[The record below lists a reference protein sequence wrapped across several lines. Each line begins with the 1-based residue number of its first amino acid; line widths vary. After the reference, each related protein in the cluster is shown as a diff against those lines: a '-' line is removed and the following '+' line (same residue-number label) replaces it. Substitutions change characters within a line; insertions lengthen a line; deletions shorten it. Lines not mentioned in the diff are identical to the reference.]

1 MGRSYEYK
9 SDAASLYIGDLKVP
23 KKYITIITG
32 ESLLEDLRK
41 TPLSIKFDSICTT
54 TVNGKVYKLPTRES
68 APIIEEF
75 DQDELLLKVNAN
87 KSDRIQLHLAWKPVI
102 VLPFAKRIQFEEN
115 IQPSPLPQIV
125 ETLHELKIDLR
136 LTKDP
141 LLATHYL
148 TMSDYVDFN
157 WKAMV
162 LQSRPV
168 VSTKWTDYLEEHL
181 DDVGKWLDKLDYELI
196 LPGTRNDYIYPD
208 PRRCGLLLGCV
219 VSLCY
224 NKVELKSINRLLT
237 LLECTKPTKVVKLD
251 MSRPKL
257 ELWNLVSE
265 HEVQFVFCIDED
277 RNLPEL
283 VFGEKVNT
291 GSDLWNGIIDVTT
304 STFRRLDKR
313 GLLVDD
319 SPEIELKEEL
329 SLPLTQRRKRRKVE
343 RVKDTDFFS
352 FSQKQATAPEN
363 DPVEKAAEIITGVV
377 ESNETE
383 ENEPG
388 AHGKEDLGDSRKS
401 DSETEAANSQIV
413 SMSPKKGTSAVRNGN
428 SENTNTPQITEAS
441 HENSTDRRT
450 EISKDTS
457 SLEPK
462 FKKIKPGP
470 SGAWIVPQISL
481 ADAVKSTKKQADLE
495 VKQELGFD
503 DIGKEMTNLA
513 IVEEVDLLR
522 RNAVPESEP
531 SRSFSG
537 RKNFKAFKKNGK
549 AASSVTR
556 VYLELYDDTLANEI
570 RFIDHTETVS
580 AEAEKVKL
588 DFSKE
593 MSTVKGYQ
601 PSSQLFVGMSDDEE
615 TSFLFLTRSRKT
627 RDESDSDDEFAFKFS
642 RA

>member
-32 ESLLEDLRK
+32 ESLIDDLRG

-68 APIIEEF
+68 PSITEKF
-75 DQDELLLKVNAN
+75 DEKELLLKVNAN
-87 KSDRIQLHLAWKPVI
+87 KSDRIQLYLAWKPVV
-102 VLPFAKRIQFEEN
+102 VLPFAKRIQFEGN

-125 ETLHELKIDLR
+125 ETLHEQKIDLR
-136 LTKDP
+136 TTKDP

-157 WKAMV
+157 WRAMV
-162 LQSRPV
+162 LQGKPV

-181 DDVGKWLDKLDYELI
+181 DDVEKWLEKLDYELI

-208 PRRCGLLLGCV
+208 PRRCELLLGTA

-224 NKVELKSINRLLT
+224 NKTELKSTNRLQT
-237 LLECTKPTKVVKLD
+237 LLECTSPTKVVKLD
-251 MSRPKL
+251 MSKPKP
-257 ELWNLVSE
+257 ELWSLISD

-277 RNLPEL
+277 KTLAEL
-283 VFGEKVNT
+283 IFGETVNT
-291 GSDLWNGIIDVTT
+291 GSDFWNSIIDVTT
-304 STFRRLDKR
+304 SALRKI
-313 GLLVDD
+313 GKEKLLIDD
-319 SPEIELKEEL
+319 LPEVEVKEEL

-352 FSQKQATAPEN
+352 FSQKQATAPEAGSL
-363 DPVEKAAEIITGVV
+363 EKLAEVLPDAVGVA
-377 ESNETE
+377 ENGGNQPSSHTTENLRETE
-383 ENEPG
+383 REEP
-388 AHGKEDLGDSRKS
+388 EI
-401 DSETEAANSQIV
+401 EAADSQTV
-413 SMSPKKGTSAVRNGN
+413 SMSPKNVSPAVENDN
-428 SENTNTPQITEAS
+428 FENTSTPQITEAS
-441 HENSTDRRT
+441 HDTSTDRKA
-450 EISKDTS
+450 EISKATS

-481 ADAVKSTKKQADLE
+481 ADAIKSTKKQADLE

-503 DIGKEMTNLA
+503 DIGTEMTNLA
-513 IVEEVDLLR
+513 IVEEVDLMR
-522 RNAVPESEP
+522 RTTVPQSEP

-549 AASSVTR
+549 TANSMTR

-570 RFIDHTETVS
+570 RFVDHTETVS

-588 DFSKE
+588 DFSRE
-593 MSTVKGYQ
+593 MSNVKGYQ